1 MFLKI
6 IYAQLC
12 VMSEV
17 IRRSSMLMA
26 WTLFELSFV
35 PVPKCGQ
42 GREFISDWRKN
53 FPFFCLTF
61 LKIEYLYQKN
71 YITFVFSRKKKENY
85 SKYCLF
91 PPLVKPF

>member
-1 MFLKI
+1 
-6 IYAQLC
+6 
-12 VMSEV
+12 MSEV

-42 GREFISDWRKN
+42 GREFISGWRKYLKYL
-53 FPFFCLTF
+53 FSFFGLTF
-61 LKIEYLYQKN
+61 LKIEYLNQKN
-71 YITFVFSRKKKENY
+71 YITFVFSRKKENY
-85 SKYCLF
+85 SNYCLF